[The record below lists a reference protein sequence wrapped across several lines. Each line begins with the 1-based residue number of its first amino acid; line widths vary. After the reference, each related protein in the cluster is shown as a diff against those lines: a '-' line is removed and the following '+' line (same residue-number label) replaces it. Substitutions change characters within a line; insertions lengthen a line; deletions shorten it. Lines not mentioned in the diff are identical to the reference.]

1 MKWEPIAAMVA
12 LLVLGV
18 WLVLGSDSAEVH
30 GIDTTPGSTTQELR
44 IGNERG
50 LLEIMPRPLDGSDPS
65 FRVLLRNGHQSPV
78 LTADEF
84 RELYGE
90 ETLAHATADRV
101 NIIFRLLNITSWAGV
116 IWVTIGF
123 AGQLAF
129 FGRMLVQ
136 WVVSEKQRQSV
147 IPEVFWWLSLVGG
160 AMLFTYF
167 VWRQD
172 IVGVLGQTTGVVIY
186 GRNIRLIHKHK
197 QREARRDA
205 ASPEAPAGAP
215 V

>member
-1 MKWEPIAAMVA
+1 VKWEPIAAMLA

-18 WLVLGSDSAEVH
+18 WLVLGTDRAGMH
-30 GIDTTPGSTTQELR
+30 GIMLTTGSTTQEIR

-50 LLEIMPRPLDGSDPS
+50 VLEVLPRPLDGGDPS

-78 LTADEF
+78 LTADDF
-84 RELYGE
+84 RELYGNE
-90 ETLAHATADRV
+90 ALEHATADRSNV
-101 NIIFRLLNITSWAGV
+101 VFRLLNITSWAGV
-116 IWVTIGF
+116 AWVTIGF
-123 AGQLAF
+123 VGQIAF

-136 WVVSEKQRQSV
+136 WLVSEKQRQSV

-160 AMLFTYF
+160 VMLFVYF

-172 IVGVLGQTTGVVIY
+172 IVGVLGQTSGVVIY

-197 QREARRDA
+197 RREARRLA
-205 ASPEAPAGAP
+205 AQGQPSA
-215 V
+215 